1 MSELNIDDYGKTVE
15 TSAKQ
20 YLKKANQALKDNL
33 AEVIDQA
40 YYQGNDDKADE
51 FANSIMVELFLDTVT
66 NWMDNLNKQS
76 PQFDNGLTQATI
88 NQLDNIAD
96 QAGMNCLVND
106 TDLEKASQYFKE
118 HYGDT
123 DPDVLYEE
131 LEDRLRW

>member
-1 MSELNIDDYGKTVE
+1 MSELNIDDYGKTIE

-33 AEVIDQA
+33 AEVIGQA

-66 NWMDNLNKQS
+66 NWMDSINKQS
-76 PQFDNGLTQATI
+76 PQFDNGLTKATI
-88 NQLDNIAD
+88 NQLDNIAG

-106 TDLEKASQYFKE
+106 TALEEASQYFKE

-123 DPDVLYEE
+123 DPDVLYKE
-131 LEDRLRW
+131 LEDRLR

>member
-1 MSELNIDDYGKTVE
+1 MSELHIDDYGETVKH
-15 TSAKQ
+15 SAKQ

-88 NQLDNIAD
+88 NQLDNIAG
-96 QAGMNCLVND
+96 QAEMNCLVND
-106 TDLEKASQYFKE
+106 TDLEEVSQYFKE

-123 DPDVLYEE
+123 EPEALYEK
-131 LEDRLRW
+131 LENHLR

>member
-1 MSELNIDDYGKTVE
+1 MSEPHIDDYGKAVE

-20 YLKKANQALKDNL
+20 YLKKANQALKNNL

-40 YYQGNDDKADE
+40 YYQGYDDEADE
-51 FANSIMVELFLDTVT
+51 FAKSVMVELFLDAVT
-66 NWMDNLNKQS
+66 NWMGNLNKQS

-88 NQLDNIAD
+88 NQLDNIAG

-106 TDLEKASQYFKE
+106 IDLEKASQYFRE
-118 HYGDT
+118 HYGNT